1 ALMLS
6 CPAAA
11 TETQILSLHAALPI
25 LGGGNAT
32 PLDMAQGYAV
42 FANGGYAVKPYVIE
56 SIRAA
61 NDEVLYRANPAVVC
75 RRCEV
80 DENERRERE
89 RARPPTTA
97 ALENGPLMQG
107 MPYPGTA
114 GTAGAADTAGTGMSL
129 EQMAEVGESYRPD
142 AIDAPELF
150 EDVHLAPRVIPE
162 QNAYLIQDMM
172 RDVITRGTGLRARAL
187 GRSDLSGKT
196 GTSNDQRDAWFAG
209 FNGAISAV
217 SWVGYDDPLP
227 LGPGEQGSRTALPL
241 WR

>member
-80 DENERRERE
+80 DENERSEEHTSELQSRENLVCRLL
-89 RARPPTTA
+89 
-97 ALENGPLMQG
+97 LE
-107 MPYPGTA
+107 
-114 GTAGAADTAGTGMSL
+114 
-129 EQMAEVGESYRPD
+129 
-142 AIDAPELF
+142 
-150 EDVHLAPRVIPE
+150 
-162 QNAYLIQDMM
+162 
-172 RDVITRGTGLRARAL
+172 
-187 GRSDLSGKT
+187 KKK
-196 GTSNDQRDAWFAG
+196 
-209 FNGAISAV
+209 
-217 SWVGYDDPLP
+217 
-227 LGPGEQGSRTALPL
+227 
-241 WR
+241 